1 MKLKTPDSDDKSEMA
16 GRMYEACD
24 LRLAIEGGHLK
35 NLEDVL
41 EWAKNAESGLQALME
56 LPEWVINDNSCV
68 DFKAS
73 IEHNRRATAAE
84 SIVAQAS
91 NHVFLGDTRAAK
103 RATALPLI
111 MQFPMQFKN
120 SEGQM
125 IDIDLAK
132 ARHMIILGGSVE
144 PLRLDPLEAARSSP
158 EFIVQLLEQYA
169 GVKLNDEKKQLVLS
183 ILSGLPEGATMRD
196 LYEAIKVKEAAS
208 IGIKP
213 EQYDA
218 LAPLFEALCRMQ
230 KEGVHVGLF
239 DQRADV

>member
-24 LRLAIEGGHLK
+24 LRMAIEGGHLK

-41 EWAKNAESGLQALME
+41 DWAKKAESGLQALLE
-56 LPEWVINDNSCV
+56 LPEWVMNDNACV

-73 IEHNRRATAAE
+73 IEHNRVASAE

-91 NHVFLGDTRAAK
+91 NHVFLKDMQAAE
-103 RATALPLI
+103 RTTALPLE
-111 MQFPMQFKN
+111 MQFPMQVKN
-120 SEGQM
+120 SEGQL

-132 ARHMIILGGSVE
+132 ARHTIILGGSVQ

-169 GVKLNDEKKQLVLS
+169 GMKLNDEKKQLVLS
-183 ILSGLPEGATMRD
+183 ILAGHPEGATMRD
-196 LYEAIKVKEAAS
+196 LYEAIKVEEAAS

-213 EQYDA
+213 EQYEA
-218 LAPLFEALCRMQ
+218 LAPLVEALRRMQ
-230 KEGVHVGLF
+230 EEGIHVGLF